1 MDVARYGHFTE
12 VGRPWEMVRI
22 LPSAI
27 TVSNHLLVG
36 VERSTANFLGTPKK
50 RAEARVNNAEVGG
63 DAGVARLEEERHT
76 VLLEI

>member
-1 MDVARYGHFTE
+1 MTF
-12 VGRPWEMVRI
+12 
-22 LPSAI
+22 PSHHIPLQSLANNGP
-27 TVSNHLLVG
+27 VLRG
-36 VERSTANFLGTPKK
+36 KDKRSTANFLGTPKK